1 LAINI
6 KCNNE
11 RFYHTFCTN
20 ICTLTVL
27 LYDTMMVVT
36 AVIEVTEHIY
46 KYTFVDLD
54 IWLAVHHSIT
64 FLLLPT

>member
-1 LAINI
+1 
-6 KCNNE
+6 
-11 RFYHTFCTN
+11 
-20 ICTLTVL
+20 
-27 LYDTMMVVT
+27 MMVVT